1 MQIQL
6 QYHNLIE
13 LVIVDQDAEY
23 SLKIKLEFTNHEGSK
38 GWPCLYLVV

>member
-1 MQIQL
+1 MQMQL
-6 QYHNLIE
+6 QYLIE
-13 LVIVDQDAEY
+13 LAIVDEDAEY